1 MTKVT
6 MLKYGNTKCYLVQGT
21 KKNILI
27 DTDWAGTLLKFF
39 KSLGEHNL
47 KVQDIDYLFITHYHP
62 DHMGLAQDL
71 MNYGIKLVVLDTQL
85 KYIHQSDYIFKRQKV
100 QFKSIND
107 KEIVVLPVTKSRN
120 FLRKCGIDGEILSTP
135 GHSECSV
142 SYILDNG
149 EAFVG
154 DLYPMEQ
161 VALYDNPVLTKS
173 WRKLKQA
180 NIKIIHFAH
189 YPDEKIADYPESDF

>member
-161 VALYDNPVLTKS
+161 VALYDNPVLTES

>member
-85 KYIHQSDYIFKRQKV
+85 KYIHKSDYIFKRQKV

-161 VALYDNPVLTKS
+161 VALYDNPVLTES

>member
-85 KYIHQSDYIFKRQKV
+85 KYILKIY
-100 QFKSIND
+100 
-107 KEIVVLPVTKSRN
+107 
-120 FLRKCGIDGEILSTP
+120 FL
-135 GHSECSV
+135 
-142 SYILDNG
+142 Y
-149 EAFVG
+149 
-154 DLYPMEQ
+154 
-161 VALYDNPVLTKS
+161 
-173 WRKLKQA
+173 
-180 NIKIIHFAH
+180 
-189 YPDEKIADYPESDF
+189 